1 MSLFKKRK
9 LSFNWNDADLVM
21 ASLGGDKDAF
31 CTIVTRYQNLLCALA
46 YSAVGDLK
54 HSEDIAQE
62 TFIEAWKKLDS
73 LRDPEKLKSWL
84 CGIVRFKASHFRRKE
99 ITQPATNAHALAD
112 CENELLAQG
121 KIEDD
126 LISAQEQA
134 LLWQALEKMPDTYRE
149 PLILFYREQC
159 SIEHV
164 ANQLELSEDT
174 VKQRL
179 SRGRKLL
186 QQAMVNFVE
195 DTLVKSKQGPA
206 FTLSVLLA
214 INDIAPAIKI
224 ATFSAGAA
232 KAGSIFKWT
241 AMLATLAAFAGVVSS
256 YFGLRAALDQT
267 RTKRERRSVIL
278 FTLLY
283 FVFTLIYILGMVG
296 LQHVAEISTQQNS
309 DNVKAYAI
317 ASQLLVAALIASHI
331 ILTGKMLRTLRTI
344 RMQERLFYPD
354 IFQAPIDQP
363 GSEQRDYKSQ
373 ICLAGVPL
381 FHFRFGMPES
391 GDKPVV
397 AWIAGGTHAYGLVF
411 AWGGIAIAPV
421 SVGIISVGVIS
432 IGAMGVGLLG
442 MGTIGIG
449 IIGFGASALG
459 YKAYGSFSALGW
471 ESAASGGFTIAKE
484 AALGAIP
491 FAEQVNNE
499 QAAEIA
505 SLALFHQSSVWMLS
519 AITFFVVVPAI
530 LHAHAVR
537 KRMVKERQNAT

>member
-1 MSLFKKRK
+1 MSLFKRRK
-9 LSFNWNDADLVM
+9 ASFDWNDADLVM
-21 ASLGGDKDAF
+21 ASLGGDRDAF

-62 TFIEAWKKLDS
+62 TFIEAWKKLDT

-99 ITQPATNAHALAD
+99 VTQPATDAHALD
-112 CENELLAQG
+112 DYEHELPAQG
-121 KIEDD
+121 KIEDA

-195 DTLVKSKQGPA
+195 DTLAKSKQGTA
-206 FTLSVLLA
+206 FTLSVLIA

-241 AMLATLAAFAGVVSS
+241 AMLATLAAFAGIVSS
-256 YFGLRAALDQT
+256 YFGLRAALDQS

-296 LQHVAEISTQQNS
+296 LEHLAESNAQHNIANI
-309 DNVKAYAI
+309 KIYAI
-317 ASQLLVAALIASHI
+317 ASQLLVAVLIASYI
-331 ILTGKMLRTLRTI
+331 ILTVKMHSALRRI

-354 IFQAPIDQP
+354 AFQAPADQI
-363 GSEQRDYKSQ
+363 GSKQREYKSH
-373 ICLAGVPL
+373 ICIASVPL
-381 FHFRFGMPES
+381 FHFRFGMPEQ
-391 GDKPVV
+391 GDKPLV
-397 AWIAGGTHAYGLVF
+397 AWVAGGSHAYGLLF
-411 AWGGIAIAPV
+411 AWGGIAIAPI
-421 SVGIISVGVIS
+421 SVGIISVGLLS
-432 IGAMGVGLLG
+432 IGALGVGLLA
-442 MGTIGIG
+442 MGTIAIG
-449 IIGFGASALG
+449 IIGFGTSAIG

-471 ESAASGGFTIAKE
+471 ESAVSGSFSIAKD
-484 AALGAIP
+484 AALGAIA
-491 FAEQVNNE
+491 FAKQINND
-499 QAAEIA
+499 QAVDIA
-505 SLALFHQSSVWMLS
+505 SLALFQQSSVWMLS

-530 LHAHAVR
+530 LYAHMVR
-537 KRMVKERQNAT
+537 KRMAKK

>member
-9 LSFNWNDADLVM
+9 LSFDWNDADLVM

-283 FVFTLIYILGMVG
+283 FVFTLIYILGMLG
-296 LQHVAEISTQQNS
+296 LQHVAEISAQQNS
-309 DNVKAYAI
+309 DIVKAYAI

-363 GSEQRDYKSQ
+363 GSKQRDYKSH
-373 ICLAGVPL
+373 ICLGGAPL

-411 AWGGIAIAPV
+411 AWGGVAIAPV

-471 ESAASGGFTIAKE
+471 ESAASGGFAIAKE

>member
-471 ESAASGGFTIAKE
+471 ESAASGGFAIAKE

>member
-9 LSFNWNDADLVM
+9 PSFDWNDADLVM

-84 CGIVRFKASHFRRKE
+84 CGIARFKASHFRRKE

-112 CENELLAQG
+112 CENELPVQG

-471 ESAASGGFTIAKE
+471 ESAASGGFAIAKE

-537 KRMVKERQNAT
+537 KRIVKERQNAT

>member
-9 LSFNWNDADLVM
+9 LSFDWNDADLVM

-363 GSEQRDYKSQ
+363 GSKQRDYKSH
-373 ICLAGVPL
+373 ICLGGAPL

-411 AWGGIAIAPV
+411 AWGGVAIAPV

-471 ESAASGGFTIAKE
+471 ESAASGGFAIAKE